1 MVVFISTNLYRFGRI
16 YTTMEKKEIFKYII
30 KEFHETAL
38 PGLYERKLQIPDTKK
53 IISLIG
59 SRRVGKT
66 FYFYQLIN
74 NLIDNEIN
82 PEQILYLNFED
93 DRVLPIST
101 AELNEIIEAYYE
113 LYPEQIKNIVYFFF
127 DEIQN
132 IDGWELFIRRIHDR
146 KNIKIFVTGSS
157 SKLLSREIATSLRG
171 RTLSY
176 YLYPLSFEE
185 FLKFKQISLVKD
197 FEYTSMRFKIKQL
210 FNEYLYTGGFP
221 EIVLESEQLRR
232 PILQNYFEMLIYRD
246 LVERFSIRNIT
257 LLKNLVKFLIT
268 NISTTFSVNSY
279 FKTIKKDTAV
289 GKDTLLE
296 YISYLEDINLI
307 HLIPFFSYSLKR
319 QQVNPRKVY
328 CVDNGL
334 RNAVSFR
341 FSKDEG
347 RLAENLVFLELKR
360 RDKEPYYWKN
370 KGEVDFI
377 VKNEDNSLIAI
388 NVSYG
393 DWIDER
399 EIRALLEFSKEFTPR
414 IGRLILLTKDIE
426 KKEESIEF
434 LPLWKWL
441 INQDQVL

>member
-1 MVVFISTNLYRFGRI
+1 MKWIQ
-16 YTTMEKKEIFKYII
+16 
-30 KEFHETAL
+30 
-38 PGLYERKLQIPDTKK
+38 RKLQIPDTKK
-53 IISLIG
+53 VISIIG

-101 AELNEIIEAYYE
+101 DELNGIIEAYYE
-113 LYPEQIKNIVYFFF
+113 LYPEQIKNMLYFFF

-185 FLKFKQISLVKD
+185 FLKFKQISLVED

-210 FNEYLYTGGFP
+210 FNEYLHIGGFP
-221 EIVLESEQLRR
+221 EIALESEELRQ
-232 PILQNYFEMLIYRD
+232 PILQNYFDMLIYRD

-268 NISTTFSVNSY
+268 
-279 FKTIKKDTAV
+279 
-289 GKDTLLE
+289 
-296 YISYLEDINLI
+296 
-307 HLIPFFSYSLKR
+307 
-319 QQVNPRKVY
+319 
-328 CVDNGL
+328 
-334 RNAVSFR
+334 
-341 FSKDEG
+341 
-347 RLAENLVFLELKR
+347 
-360 RDKEPYYWKN
+360 
-370 KGEVDFI
+370 
-377 VKNEDNSLIAI
+377 
-388 NVSYG
+388 
-393 DWIDER
+393 
-399 EIRALLEFSKEFTPR
+399 
-414 IGRLILLTKDIE
+414 
-426 KKEESIEF
+426 
-434 LPLWKWL
+434 
-441 INQDQVL
+441 

>member
-1 MVVFISTNLYRFGRI
+1 
-16 YTTMEKKEIFKYII
+16 
-30 KEFHETAL
+30 
-38 PGLYERKLQIPDTKK
+38 
-53 IISLIG
+53 
-59 SRRVGKT
+59 
-66 FYFYQLIN
+66 
-74 NLIDNEIN
+74 LIDNEIN

-101 AELNEIIEAYYE
+101 AELNGIIEAYYE
-113 LYPEQIKNIVYFFF
+113 LYPEQIKNMVYFFF

-197 FEYTSMRFKIKQL
+197 FEYASMRFKIKQL

-268 NISTTFSVNSY
+268 NIST
-279 FKTIKKDTAV
+279 
-289 GKDTLLE
+289 
-296 YISYLEDINLI
+296 
-307 HLIPFFSYSLKR
+307 
-319 QQVNPRKVY
+319 
-328 CVDNGL
+328 
-334 RNAVSFR
+334 R
-341 FSKDEG
+341 F
-347 RLAENLVFLELKR
+347 L
-360 RDKEPYYWKN
+360 
-370 KGEVDFI
+370 
-377 VKNEDNSLIAI
+377 
-388 NVSYG
+388 
-393 DWIDER
+393 
-399 EIRALLEFSKEFTPR
+399 
-414 IGRLILLTKDIE
+414 
-426 KKEESIEF
+426 
-434 LPLWKWL
+434 
-441 INQDQVL
+441 